1 MIVYTTGK
9 SIISLTGK
17 AGGNL
22 IDSDGVEWV
31 RDPEFDSQDPFKVG
45 YRETKANIS
54 VIQLTRYE
62 INRVI
67 KGEKA
72 MNTPMTVLEMRYRAV
87 KFRKELR
94 GVIDM
99 WPDQKLR
106 ELLIKADESGKDPT
120 TLMEDAAYDEAFPEP
135 QVKDELKEEPQERPK
150 EATKRHVQRGTG
162 SRIPRHHK
170 QEGSV
175 SVALEEVSV
184 LLTPKQLE
192 FMERLSECPGWKEHT
207 VKGEYVASDYAQE
220 LSDTM
225 TAMSVGAV
233 LTTLREKSILR
244 TEKRKVGATKFCTF
258 QLTDLGVQ
266 VYNKLAEGVT
276 GNAKIKG

>member
-1 MIVYTTGK
+1 MIVYTTAN
-9 SIISLTGK
+9 SIVSLTGK
-17 AGGNL
+17 SGGNL

-31 RDPEFDSQDPFKVG
+31 RDPEFDSNDPLRVG
-45 YRETKANIS
+45 YRETKANVS
-54 VIQLTRYE
+54 VIRLTRDE

-67 KGEKA
+67 KGEKY

-87 KFRKELR
+87 KFGKELR
-94 GVIDM
+94 EVIDM

-106 ELLIKADESGKDPT
+106 ELLIKADESGRDPT
-120 TLMEDAAYDEAFPEP
+120 MLMEDAAYEEAYPEP
-135 QVKDELKEEPQERPK
+135 QVKDELKETPQERPK
-150 EATKRHVQRGTG
+150 EATERHVPRGTG
-162 SRIPRHHK
+162 NHTPRLRK

-175 SVALEEVSV
+175 SVVFEEASV
-184 LLTPKQLE
+184 VLTPKQLE

-207 VKGEYVASDYAQE
+207 TKGEYIASDYAQE

-244 TEKRKVGATKFCTF
+244 TEKRKVGAIKCCVF
-258 QLTDLGVQ
+258 QLTDLGVR

-276 GNAKIKG
+276 GNAKD